1 MVIVFYCTILR
12 RIPVFQENGLLFCF
26 YIHSDKGYAPP
37 YIVIDIFFYINTV
50 KTIKWI
56 SPFFL
61 HFLKDYTNS
70 SKITNLRSIYHPE
83 RRDYDVAKMRFKTGA
98 GKT

>member
-1 MVIVFYCTILR
+1 MVYHIIILHKYIQCNFVVKIYR
-12 RIPVFQENGLLFCF
+12 CF
-26 YIHSDKGYAPP
+26 
-37 YIVIDIFFYINTV
+37 TV
-50 KTIKWI
+50 KTVKISKATWYTPT

-61 HFLKDYTNS
+61 HFLKDYTKG

>member
-1 MVIVFYCTILR
+1 VV
-12 RIPVFQENGLLFCF
+12 GLLN
-26 YIHSDKGYAPP
+26 G
-37 YIVIDIFFYINTV
+37 
-50 KTIKWI
+50 I

-61 HFLKDYTNS
+61 HFLKDYTKG

-83 RRDYDVAKMRFKTGA
+83 RRDYDVAKMGIKTGA